1 MPQRRQ
7 CEPHGLFYDD
17 RIKGCNWPDQV
28 GCSSESLLNFKC
40 PDEDKGNR
48 YWPYPRYYY
57 NEASIVTC
65 VQGQPRLVNCGA
77 DELVDAASLTCQ
89 PVHKEEE
96 TVNVHKRRF

>member
-89 PVHKEEE
+89 PVH
-96 TVNVHKRRF
+96 